1 ERAAADELHHDVR
14 DRNSVV
20 GRLAV
25 VVDPGHVRMRQP
37 GRGLCLGSDHLVRP
51 MVLRQP
57 GREDLDGYLPA
68 EHLVVRAPHHG
79 HAARAEPLDQA
90 VPTAEYLHVPYIAP
104 IERAPTVR
112 LVITLTTYAR

>member
-1 ERAAADELHHDVR
+1 VR

-37 GRGLCLGSDHLVRP
+37 GRGLCLGSDHLARP
-51 MVLRQP
+51 MVLCQP
-57 GREDLDGYLPA
+57 GREDLDSHLPA
-68 EHLVVRAPHHG
+68 QHLIVRAPHHG
-79 HAARAEPLDQA
+79 HAPRAELRDHA
-90 VPTAEYLHVPYIAP
+90 VPTAEYLHVPYVAP
-104 IERAPTVR
+104 IERAPTVH